1 MLFHVSLSRM
11 SSKPAASINNG
22 MTKLTSLHHACR
34 TESAAVHFSLSTVLS
49 TSEHRSKKRPKLT
62 TGGSQKRQ
70 LSTEDRDLPA
80 KSQSTHQTATM
91 AVRMNRPKLRK
102 LAQITLCFASSARSA
117 AQRNQRVAAMGK
129 SRTAPETVDRFA
141 KLAKMGILLSMRV
154 RKEVYLNGDRWSSLR
169 GSEFRMG

>member
-1 MLFHVSLSRM
+1 MN
-11 SSKPAASINNG
+11 KG
-22 MTKLTSLHHACR
+22 MEKFTSLHHACR

-91 AVRMNRPKLRK
+91 GVRMNRPKLRK

-117 AQRNQRVAAMGK
+117 AQRKQSVAAGGK
-129 SRTAPETVDRFA
+129 SRPAAEPVDRLG
-141 KLAKMGILLSMRV
+141 K
-154 RKEVYLNGDRWSSLR
+154 
-169 GSEFRMG
+169 

>member
-1 MLFHVSLSRM
+1 
-11 SSKPAASINNG
+11 

-49 TSEHRSKKRPKLT
+49 TSEHRSRKIPKLT
-62 TGGSQKRQ
+62 AGGNQKRQ

-80 KSQSTHQTATM
+80 KSQSTHQIATI
-91 AVRMNRPKLRK
+91 AVRMNRPNLRK
-102 LAQITLCFASSARSA
+102 PAQIALCLASSARSA
-117 AQRNQRVAAMGK
+117 AQRNQRVAAVGK

-141 KLAKMGILLSMRV
+141 KLPKMGILLSMRV

-169 GSEFRMG
+169 GSEFRIG